1 MKEIFTKIWKFLWER
16 TGRKELDSDEIWLL
30 ERMDRIAAIEEPDYD
45 RMWERI
51 RRKTICKNSPRVKLW
66 RGVAAVALPMAVIC
80 TAVYFF
86 REKTQQPSGQF
97 LVENQKETSSRISL
111 TLGNGKV
118 LKIPKGFEDRTG
130 CCASGFFER
139 DCVCCFRK
147 RRRKITLSYDRDT
160 GRG

>member
-66 RGVAAVALPMAVIC
+66 RGALHDGQGALCQAATEPKNPAGLPKQRC
-80 TAVYFF
+80 HPVY
-86 REKTQQPSGQF
+86 P
-97 LVENQKETSSRISL
+97 
-111 TLGNGKV
+111 
-118 LKIPKGFEDRTG
+118 
-130 CCASGFFER
+130 AW
-139 DCVCCFRK
+139 RK
-147 RRRKITLSYDRDT
+147 D
-160 GRG
+160 

>member
-66 RGVAAVALPMAVIC
+66 RGVAGGGLPMAGVFLISI
-80 TAVYFF
+80 V
-86 REKTQQPSGQF
+86 QQFIFSGKKR
-97 LVENQKETSSRISL
+97 NNRP
-111 TLGNGKV
+111 GN
-118 LKIPKGFEDRTG
+118 F
-130 CCASGFFER
+130 
-139 DCVCCFRK
+139 
-147 RRRKITLSYDRDT
+147 
-160 GRG
+160 

>member
-80 TAVYFF
+80 TAVYF
-86 REKTQQPSGQF
+86 SGKNATTVRAISSGKPEGDF
-97 LVENQKETSSRISL
+97 FPNQSDF
-111 TLGNGKV
+111 G
-118 LKIPKGFEDRTG
+118 
-130 CCASGFFER
+130 
-139 DCVCCFRK
+139 
-147 RRRKITLSYDRDT
+147 
-160 GRG
+160 

>member
-66 RGVAAVALPMAVIC
+66 RGVAAVALPFV
-80 TAVYFF
+80 
-86 REKTQQPSGQF
+86 QQFIFSGKKR
-97 LVENQKETSSRISL
+97 NNRP
-111 TLGNGKV
+111 GN
-118 LKIPKGFEDRTG
+118 F
-130 CCASGFFER
+130 
-139 DCVCCFRK
+139 
-147 RRRKITLSYDRDT
+147 
-160 GRG
+160 

>member
-66 RGVAAVALPMAVIC
+66 RGVAAVAL
-80 TAVYFF
+80 YSSLFF
-86 REKTQQPSGQF
+86 PGKNATTVRAISSGKPEGDF
-97 LVENQKETSSRISL
+97 FPNQSDF
-111 TLGNGKV
+111 G
-118 LKIPKGFEDRTG
+118 
-130 CCASGFFER
+130 
-139 DCVCCFRK
+139 
-147 RRRKITLSYDRDT
+147 
-160 GRG
+160 